1 MKQQE
6 EMRIRARERKLEIE
20 RLQDERRR
28 RNANSTDVGALL
40 RPPAGSGYSDA
51 HVLRDGS
58 VAMAFQRTFDP
69 PVPSI
74 EGGGYDIGLAI
85 ATP

>member
-1 MKQQE
+1 M
-6 EMRIRARERKLEIE
+6 AVLCPLLIE
-20 RLQDERRR
+20 
-28 RNANSTDVGALL
+28 SFCLL
-40 RPPAGSGYSDA
+40 SFAGYGYSDA
-51 HVLRDGS
+51 HILRDGS

>member
-1 MKQQE
+1 MA
-6 EMRIRARERKLEIE
+6 ILCPLVIE
-20 RLQDERRR
+20 S
-28 RNANSTDVGALL
+28 ACLL
-40 RPPAGSGYSDA
+40 SPPAGYGYSDA
-51 HVLRDGS
+51 HILRDGS

>member
-1 MKQQE
+1 MAVLCPLLFQTV
-6 EMRIRARERKLEIE
+6 R
-20 RLQDERRR
+20 
-28 RNANSTDVGALL
+28 L
-40 RPPAGSGYSDA
+40 RPPAGYGYADA
-51 HVLRDGS
+51 HILRDGS

>member
-1 MKQQE
+1 MAPFLLRPPHFLTLKG
-6 EMRIRARERKLEIE
+6 IE
-20 RLQDERRR
+20 KPKMAVLCPLLFQTVR
-28 RNANSTDVGALL
+28 L
-40 RPPAGSGYSDA
+40 RPPAGYGYSDA